1 MVRAFIVLV
10 VDDTRLLK
18 EVPKGGRK
26 ERKDVDEP
34 ILVVDNT
41 RLFKKEGRRK
51 GEGIWVTERHTHRRN
66 RLITTKGNMG
76 VSPCV
81 CQCTEM
87 DSLSLSL
94 SFSLSLLRAAGCPD

>member
-41 RLFKKEGRRK
+41 RLFKKEGRK
-51 GEGIWVTERHTHRRN
+51 EEGRRYLGNGATHTP
-66 RLITTKGNMG
+66 KK
-76 VSPCV
+76 
-81 CQCTEM
+81 
-87 DSLSLSL
+87 
-94 SFSLSLLRAAGCPD
+94 